1 MLQPNTESRKK
12 TYQDHFHNKHLK
24 TFETFR
30 VNAALAYRLVE
41 NLKEFPA
48 RTESESKELF
58 INVHHRE
65 VTDELKQDFRR
76 WIILA
81 GFDELF
87 RWIKELMLDYLSLK
101 EAFRKESLPDTFD
114 EFEKLK
120 SSLYQLYIPDLIK
133 KCREYLGEIK
143 VLANYEKYNKARNA
157 LHHSSGVLVKRF
169 CDKGKDSLEISGRR
183 IALISENESCCAE
196 IGPDGVCL
204 ENGAVKV
211 AGMDFCIK
219 RNLNDKIDF
228 SLTEFDWM
236 KDLGI
241 FLYCELSQD
250 LFGPDDR
257 PVIRLNLK
265 GKIVKAKQAGADE

>member
-1 MLQPNTESRKK
+1 MENALTSQKK
-12 TYQDHFHNKHLK
+12 KYQDHFRDKHLK

-30 VNAALAYRLVE
+30 VNVALAYRLVE

-48 RTESESKELF
+48 STESESKELF

-87 RWIKELMLDYLSLK
+87 RWIKELLLDYLLLK

-120 SSLYQLYIPDLIK
+120 SSLYQLHIPELIK
-133 KCREYLGEIK
+133 KCRDYLGELK

-228 SLTEFDWM
+228 SLKEFDCL

-241 FLYCELSQD
+241 FLYCELAQD
-250 LFGPDDR
+250 LFGADDK
-257 PVIRLNLK
+257 PVLRLNLK
-265 GKIVKAKQAGADE
+265 GKIVKAKQAGANE